1 MVKIALD
8 QVHPPT
14 RREFCAQACR
24 AATLLA
30 AGTFAAC
37 DESVVS
43 PSGGNPLFGSITGSV
58 SGRTVSVQIDGGTVL
73 QTVGSAAIVQTT
85 VGTYLV
91 GRTGQDVFT
100 AVTATCTH
108 EGCSITGYENNLFV
122 CPCHG
127 SRFTPA
133 GTVVVGPATR
143 PLQSY
148 GTQFAGGM
156 VTFPV

>member
-1 MVKIALD
+1 MKISLD
-8 QVHPPT
+8 SVQAPT

-30 AGTFAAC
+30 AGTLAAC

-43 PSGGNPLFGSITGSV
+43 PSGGNPQFGSVIGSV
-58 SGRTVSVQIDGGTVL
+58 TGRTVSVQIDGGTVL
-73 QTVGSAAIVQTT
+73 QGSGSAAIVQTT
-85 VGTYLV
+85 LGTFLV
-91 GRTGQDVFT
+91 ARTSQDAFT
-100 AVTATCTH
+100 AVTSTCTH
-108 EGCSITGYENNLFV
+108 EGCAITGYENTQFV

-143 PLQSY
+143 PLQAY
-148 GTQFAGGM
+148 TTQFAAGV
-156 VTFPV
+156 VTFTV